1 MESCIN
7 HRRFEYYKYE
17 EENGDKRADKFKNN
31 MLSMFGGMKTKH
43 VKILINDVQQRMLM
57 YTRLDLNKSALHRDV
72 DVMLPFYRRDLSY
85 SICMYV

>member
-1 MESCIN
+1 MIYFFIGFQIHNFLIRFNSLLYNFMESCIN
-7 HRRFEYYKYE
+7 HRRFKYYKYE

-57 YTRLDLNKSALHRDV
+57 YTRLDLN
-72 DVMLPFYRRDLSY
+72 
-85 SICMYV
+85 